1 MTQIALYNPYC
12 EKLNFEKLD
21 KLHFL
26 LGLSKKKHLVF
37 LTFRAMTKTSVS
49 SFRRGHLLL
58 RMSNI
63 KKLRGYKL

>member
-26 LGLSKKKHLVF
+26 LGLSKKKASGLFNIQSDDKNFSFFVSSWAF
-37 LTFRAMTKTSVS
+37 TFAYEQYQKTS
-49 SFRRGHLLL
+49 R
-58 RMSNI
+58 I
-63 KKLRGYKL
+63 